1 MFAFELDA
9 LAQLTQNSP
18 RLPPWLQQPPKHRHG
33 TEASKYQLSA
43 EPRSKAPTACAVI
56 PCIFKPPVR
65 LKTR

>member
-1 MFAFELDA
+1 MFALELDA
-9 LAQLTQNSP
+9 LAQLTKNSP
-18 RLPPWLQQPPKHRHG
+18 RSPFWPKLPPKHRHG
-33 TEASKYQLSA
+33 LEALKFQLSA